1 MSEILSSGSNVTVNN
16 LGVSFSAEGKTREV
30 FSNINVDISSGQIV
44 SVCGLSGIGKSTFLR
59 VLAGLISATTGAVQ
73 IDSELITAPSK
84 SMSFVSQDYSRSLF
98 PWLTVEKN
106 IALPFRGKK
115 IEKTN
120 ISNRVQKVLSDVG
133 LSDYS
138 HSYPW
143 QLSGGMQQRVAIA
156 RALVTRPRLLLL
168 DEPFASV
175 DAHTRLELEDLVL
188 DLAHEINV
196 TTIMVTHDVDEATY
210 MSDRVFV
217 MSGSPA
223 NFTKEITVNLPN
235 PRSQEVTRSLS
246 NFIEIRDEL
255 YMGMRQ

>member
-1 MSEILSSGSNVTVNN
+1 MSETLISGSNVTVSN
-16 LGVSFSAEGKTREV
+16 LGVSFSADGKAREV
-30 FSNINVDISSGQIV
+30 FANINVAISSGQIV
-44 SVCGLSGIGKSTFLR
+44 SVCGLSGIGKSTLLR
-59 VLAGLISATTGAVQ
+59 VLAGLISPTTGTVQ
-73 IDSELITAPSK
+73 IDGELVTAPSK

-115 IEKTN
+115 IEK
-120 ISNRVQKVLSDVG
+120 SDMSSRVQKALSDVG
-133 LSDYS
+133 LSDFS

-188 DLAHEINV
+188 NLAHEIKV

-210 MSDRVFV
+210 MSDKVFV

-223 NFTKEITVNLPN
+223 SFTTEIDVNLST
-235 PRSQEVTRSLS
+235 PRSQSVTRSLPD
-246 NFIEIRDEL
+246 FIKTRDEL
-255 YMGMRQ
+255 YKSMRR

>member
-1 MSEILSSGSNVTVNN
+1 MSGSLISGSNVKVSN
-16 LGVSFSAEGKTREV
+16 LSVSFSSEGKTREV
-30 FSNINVDISSGQIV
+30 FSNMNLEISSGQIV
-44 SVCGLSGIGKSTFLR
+44 SICGLSGIGKSTLLR
-59 VLAGLISATTGAVQ
+59 VIAGLVTPSQGTVYVDKDLVI
-73 IDSELITAPSK
+73 APSK

-106 IALPFRGKK
+106 TALPFRSKDINK
-115 IEKTN
+115 SEV
-120 ISNRVQKVLSDVG
+120 SARVHKVLTDVG
-133 LSDYS
+133 LADFS

-188 DLAHEINV
+188 NLVHEINV

-217 MSGSPA
+217 MSGNPA
-223 NFTKEITVNLPN
+223 NFTTEIDVKLAS
-235 PRSQEVTRSLS
+235 PRSQSISRSLPE
-246 NFIEIRDEL
+246 FIKTRDDL
-255 YMGMRQ
+255 YKGMRR

>member
-1 MSEILSSGSNVTVNN
+1 MSETLISGSNVTVSN

-30 FSNINVDISSGQIV
+30 FGNINVAITSGQIV
-44 SVCGLSGIGKSTFLR
+44 SVCGLSGIGKSTLLR
-59 VLAGLISATTGAVQ
+59 VLAGLISPTTGTVQ
-73 IDSELITAPSK
+73 IDGEFITAPSK

-106 IALPFRGKK
+106 IALPFRGKN
-115 IEKTN
+115 IEKSD
-120 ISNRVQKVLSDVG
+120 ISARVQKALSDVG
-133 LSDYS
+133 LSDFS
-138 HSYPW
+138 NSYPW

-188 DLAHEINV
+188 NLAHEINV

-210 MSDRVFV
+210 MSDKVFV

-223 NFTKEITVNLPN
+223 SFTTEIDVNLST
-235 PRSQEVTRSLS
+235 PRSQSVTRSLPD
-246 NFIEIRDEL
+246 FIKTRDEL
-255 YMGMRQ
+255 YKSMRR